1 MSSRLIGKA
10 ASYHLKNN
18 KLYELCIEEAKIGT
32 IPKDVIDNLNKKRE
46 ELETEIDELNKQLEE
61 QSRKVYEVLVQQ
73 VKLKRK
79 SALIDGLGNKGQ
91 KIQDVSERQA
101 RRKLAEIR

>member
-1 MSSRLIGKA
+1 MHK
-10 ASYHLKNN
+10 
-18 KLYELCIEEAKIGT
+18 EAEIGT
-32 IPKDVIDNLNKKRE
+32 IPKDVIDNLNQKRE
-46 ELETEIDELNKQLEE
+46 ELETEIDELNKKLEE

-73 VKLKRK
+73 VELKRK

-91 KIQDVSERQA
+91 KIQDVSWRQV

>member
-1 MSSRLIGKA
+1 MN
-10 ASYHLKNN
+10 LKQ
-18 KLYELCIEEAKIGT
+18 
-32 IPKDVIDNLNKKRE
+32 KRE
-46 ELETEIDELNKQLEE
+46 ELETEIDELSKQLEE

-73 VKLKRK
+73 VELKRM

-91 KIQDVSERQA
+91 KVQEVSERQV